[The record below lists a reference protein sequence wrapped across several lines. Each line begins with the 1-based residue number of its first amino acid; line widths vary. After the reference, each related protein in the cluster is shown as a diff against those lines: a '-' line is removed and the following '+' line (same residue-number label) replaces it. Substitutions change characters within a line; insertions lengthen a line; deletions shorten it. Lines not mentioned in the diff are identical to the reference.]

1 MGRLAKF
8 SNYYLAKAEN
18 GLAYAGAGVVIYMMI
33 YTVVGVAS
41 RYAGTPIKGFTEYV
55 TLIFVLAIMFAV
67 SYAQRK
73 WEHLSLGVVFDRMSK
88 EHQRIVLC
96 VLLSLGI
103 FICVQLTW
111 SGLTKTIWAYQT
123 GDLLLGAVSVTTW
136 WSRMGIPIGI
146 AVACVRLVVQL
157 VQLIRREM

>member
-1 MGRLAKF
+1 MGRFAKF
-8 SNYYLAKAEN
+8 DHYLAKVED
-18 GLAYAGAGVVIYMMI
+18 GLAYAGAGVVIFMMI
-33 YTVVGVAS
+33 YTVVGVVS
-41 RYAGTPIKGFTEYV
+41 RYSGTPVKGFTEYV

-73 WEHLSLGVVFDRMSK
+73 WEHLSLGIVFDRLSK

-111 SGLTKTIWAYQT
+111 SGVVKTVWAYQT
-123 GDLLLGAVSVTTW
+123 RDLLLGAVSVTTW

-146 AVACVRLVVQL
+146 AAACVRLVVQL
-157 VQLIRREM
+157 VQAIRREI

>member
-1 MGRLAKF
+1 MGRFAKF
-8 SNYYLAKAEN
+8 QNYLAKGED
-18 GLAYAGAGVVIYMMI
+18 GLAYAGAAVVLFMMG
-33 YTVVGVAS
+33 YTVAGVAT

-67 SYAQRK
+67 SYAQRR
-73 WEHLSLGVVFDRMSK
+73 WEHLSLGIVFDRMSR
-88 EHQRIVLC
+88 EHKRTVLL

-111 SGLTKTIWAYQT
+111 SGLTKKNWAYQT
-123 GDLLLGAVSVTTW
+123 GDELLGAVAVTTW

-146 AVACVRLVVQL
+146 SMACVRLVVQL
-157 VQLIRREM
+157 VQVVRREI